1 MGIGL
6 RSFLVALVFACAGVH
21 SGSSLACG
29 TGGYSY
35 AGVQARGHAYGISAS
50 ITPLPAFS
58 VLSGHVAGWVGVGGP
73 KQGPSG
79 SDEWLQV
86 GFSGFPTTSGSS
98 LYYELT
104 LPNTAPAYHEIAS
117 GLPAG
122 KAQRVAVL
130 EIGGRP
136 DWWQVWVNGKRVST
150 PIHMP
155 SSHGRWSPIAT
166 AESWD
171 GGTGGSCNGFL
182 YRFSAVSV
190 ASAPGGSWTP
200 LVGGYSITSPSTRLA
215 RGQHAGASFLA
226 AEGADALRTLSTF
239 SS

>member
-1 MGIGL
+1 
-6 RSFLVALVFACAGVH
+6 
-21 SGSSLACG
+21 LACG
-29 TGGYSY
+29 TGGYTY

-73 KQGPSG
+73 KQGPKG

-86 GFSGFPTTSGSS
+86 GFSGFPTTAGSS

-104 LPNTAPAYHEIAS
+104 LPNKAPSYHEIAS

-136 DWWQVWVNGKRVST
+136 DWWQVWVNGKTVSA
-150 PIHMP
+150 PIHLA
-155 SSHGRWSPIAT
+155 SSHGRWAPIAT

-190 ASAPGGSWTP
+190 AAAPGGSWTP
-200 LVGGYSITSPSTRLA
+200 LVGGYSITSAATRLA
-215 RGQHAGASFLA
+215 RGHSGPSFLA
-226 AEGADALRTLSTF
+226 AEGPIALRTLSTF